1 MRFLRRAL
9 VLLAPLAL
17 VATLAAQNL
26 DVELQRAIQ
35 REIATG
41 DSKAA
46 IAEYRRI
53 ADRAGSNKAVGAQA
67 LLKLAEAHHKAGD
80 AEANKVYEQIVARF
94 GDQVEIAAIA
104 RGRLGNESRAARGA
118 APSLRQVWVPGTR
131 PGGIANLRISPNGQ
145 SLVLVTNDSRDLVIR
160 DIASSRE

>member
-9 VLLAPLAL
+9 VLVAPLAL

-26 DVELQRAIQ
+26 EVELQRAIQ
-35 REIATG
+35 RETATG

-67 LLKLAEAHHKAGD
+67 LLHLAEAYERQGD
-80 AEANKVYEQIVARF
+80 AEANKVYEQM
-94 GDQVEIAAIA
+94 
-104 RGRLGNESRAARGA
+104 
-118 APSLRQVWVPGTR
+118 
-131 PGGIANLRISPNGQ
+131 
-145 SLVLVTNDSRDLVIR
+145 
-160 DIASSRE
+160 